1 MSSMTRRP
9 SLAIAGAWGYIGQK
23 FIEAGL
29 TLGHDVYVYD
39 PGPVPDDIDL
49 ESVTRVEIESD
60 FYALDV
66 DLFHLALHPEHRS
79 AALDQ
84 LLPRAASESLLI
96 LDEKP
101 MASPESPEE
110 CSALVDVVAESGAV
124 LLFDFPELFDPIT
137 ARIFDFLESFTTLEI
152 SEIRIQ
158 RSKDREDPS
167 NSRNEKKM
175 VPIQFQE
182 SVHCIAF
189 LLNIVSRNAGSVAE
203 ALKDGISLRAS
214 SDPYDAPNP
223 DAYPY
228 VVDGRCDF
236 NVQIGDVSVVGHTDF
251 KRGAPWRKERIIR
264 GKGDGLPFEI
274 LVDYLEGAKY
284 LVIDGEDQ
292 LCEPWGNSY
301 TAVLGGMHA
310 LHAAIPE
317 EELMAGVYPNPSFAR
332 HTYQLSSAIWRASY
346 DGEELV
352 FPDAASLSAFDAGF
366 AREVPRFPTYAS
378 RQSADSR

>member
-110 CSALVDVVAESGAV
+110 CSALVDVV
-124 LLFDFPELFDPIT
+124 
-137 ARIFDFLESFTTLEI
+137 
-152 SEIRIQ
+152 
-158 RSKDREDPS
+158 
-167 NSRNEKKM
+167 
-175 VPIQFQE
+175 
-182 SVHCIAF
+182 
-189 LLNIVSRNAGSVAE
+189 
-203 ALKDGISLRAS
+203 
-214 SDPYDAPNP
+214 
-223 DAYPY
+223 
-228 VVDGRCDF
+228 
-236 NVQIGDVSVVGHTDF
+236 
-251 KRGAPWRKERIIR
+251 
-264 GKGDGLPFEI
+264 
-274 LVDYLEGAKY
+274 
-284 LVIDGEDQ
+284 
-292 LCEPWGNSY
+292 
-301 TAVLGGMHA
+301 
-310 LHAAIPE
+310 
-317 EELMAGVYPNPSFAR
+317 
-332 HTYQLSSAIWRASY
+332 
-346 DGEELV
+346 
-352 FPDAASLSAFDAGF
+352 
-366 AREVPRFPTYAS
+366 
-378 RQSADSR
+378 